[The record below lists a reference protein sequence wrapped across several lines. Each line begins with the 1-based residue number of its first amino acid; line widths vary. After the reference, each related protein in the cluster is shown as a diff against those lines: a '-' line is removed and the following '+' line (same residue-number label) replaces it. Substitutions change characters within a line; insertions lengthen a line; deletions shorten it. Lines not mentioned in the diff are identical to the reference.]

1 MAQNVL
7 LCNKETTIE
16 ELTAFLYRSILC
28 EYNSCFIIGGVE
40 LLEFDKKSKLVEL
53 LNKLYVEDYKK
64 MESCL
69 IILYTDRTS
78 DIFKSL
84 ELVKYK
90 KILNITNKDEINN
103 LKIEESNVEIISSD
117 QSGVGKSTQIKLKI
131 ERMNKKYI
139 YFPLGG
145 VFNREDII
153 ERLKKLKINKNSV
166 IHLDLYDTD
175 ETDLMMEFLFSILIT
190 KLYGQNEDI
199 FYLPKEVE
207 IKIEIPNGF
216 INFIEKFP
224 ILTLFPIKKL
234 YLNNLAPLIVPND
247 ITSNVQVVANY
258 IKALKEDIVD
268 TKDLYFDIISDESIR
283 DYDTTEKAK
292 ILSQQECQT
301 LIFEEIEKTIKQ
313 PNYYQ
318 ISSFIDILGVQ
329 FKKFS
334 RNFYF
339 RVRILNENANMVGRN
354 IRSFILKSFIQITRS
369 FLEYLLLL
377 PPLHFL
383 LLYLYLYHFL

>member
-354 IRSFILKSFIQITRS
+354 IRSFILKSFIQITKH
-369 FLEYLLLL
+369 FTEGALL
-377 PPLHFL
+377 
-383 LLYLYLYHFL
+383 